1 MAGEPQDD
9 CLFCKI
15 VAGQIPATIVRET
28 DTTVAFRDINPQAP
42 THVLVIPKAH
52 HKDAAA
58 LAAEAP
64 QLAADVL
71 RETQAVADDEKLDSY
86 RTVFN
91 TGSGAGQTVWHAHA
105 HVLGGRGLEWPPDN
119 PDRTGPP
126 PTMSVRELVVLGT
139 ASQVPTRHRNHN
151 GYLLRWDGEGILFDP
166 GEGTQRQM
174 LRAGV
179 AAHDL
184 NRICVTHFHG
194 DHSLGLAGVIQRI
207 NLDRVPHE
215 ITAHYPRS
223 GQRFFERL
231 RYATAYRETV
241 ALTEVP
247 VAADGPLAVTPAY
260 TLDARRLS
268 HPVESY
274 GYRLTEPDG
283 RRMLPERLAAHG
295 ITGPDVGRIQR
306 DGSLGGVA
314 LDEVSEV
321 RRGQR
326 FAFVMDTRLCEGVH
340 ALAEDS
346 DLLVIE
352 STFLDEDETLATD
365 HGHLTAG
372 QAARVARDAGVRHL
386 VLTHFSQRYS
396 DPEEFERQA
405 RAAGYAGELTVARDL
420 TRVPVPK
427 RR

>member
-1 MAGEPQDD
+1 
-9 CLFCKI
+9 
-15 VAGQIPATIVRET
+15 
-28 DTTVAFRDINPQAP
+28 
-42 THVLVIPKAH
+42 
-52 HKDAAA
+52 
-58 LAAEAP
+58 
-64 QLAADVL
+64 
-71 RETQAVADDEKLDSY
+71 
-86 RTVFN
+86 
-91 TGSGAGQTVWHAHA
+91 
-105 HVLGGRGLEWPPDN
+105 
-119 PDRTGPP
+119 
-126 PTMSVRELVVLGT
+126 MSVRELVVLGT

-223 GQRFFERL
+223 GQRFFDRL

-241 ALTEVP
+241 GITEAP
-247 VAADGPLAVTPAY
+247 VDADGPLARTGGY
-260 TLDARRLS
+260 TLQARKLS

-274 GYRLTEPDG
+274 GYRIVEPDG

-295 ITGPDVGRIQR
+295 IKGPDVGRIQR
-306 DGSLGGVA
+306 EGSLGGVP
-314 LDEVSEV
+314 LDAVSET

-326 FAFVMDTRLCEGVH
+326 FAFVMDTRLCDGVD
-340 ALAEDS
+340 ALAEGCDM
-346 DLLVIE
+346 LVIE
-352 STFLDEDETLATD
+352 STFLDEDEELAVE

-372 QAARVARDAGVRHL
+372 QAARVARDGGVRHL
-386 VLTHFSQRYS
+386 VLTHFSQRYT
-396 DPEEFERQA
+396 DRGGEFERQA
-405 RAAGYAGELTVARDL
+405 RAAGYDGELTVAHDL
-420 TRVPVPK
+420 LRVPVPK